1 MAQVI
6 EVQRKSSVL
15 KRPSL
20 PCLSAHYT
28 INLMAGCPYE
38 CRYCYAQ
45 SFQSHP
51 GLGVVRFYA
60 NTYEK
65 LRGELPRKR
74 RKPELAYFST
84 ACEPFVPHD
93 AILGQL
99 CQAMELL
106 LEHRIFL
113 LISTKSRVPERF
125 LDLFIRHPGLVH
137 VQIGL
142 TTVNDQVRQLLEPNA
157 ASVEDR
163 LGTLRGLIERDIRT
177 EVRIDP
183 LVPELTDTETSFTAL
198 CDRASRCGARRAVT
212 SYLFLRQANYRRLN
226 VIFDGWSLHEMAARL
241 YTHQIEEYCGSG
253 SISVPAAGYRRE
265 KYRRLAEI
273 AARSGLQLGLC
284 RCKNPDLTNE
294 CCHPQ
299 PPKTPGSGR
308 QQLFLGH

>member
-6 EVQRKSSVL
+6 EVQRRSSVL

-28 INLMAGCPYE
+28 INLTAGCPYE

-51 GLGVVRFYA
+51 GLGIVRFYA

-65 LRGELPRKR
+65 LRCELPRKR
-74 RKPELAYFST
+74 HKPELVYFST
-84 ACEPFVPHD
+84 ACEPFVPHEG
-93 AILGQL
+93 ILGQL
-99 CQAMELL
+99 HQAMELL
-106 LEHRIFL
+106 LEHGVFL
-113 LISTKSRVPERF
+113 LISSKSRVPQRF

-142 TTVNDQVRQLLEPNA
+142 TTVNDRLRSLLEPNA
-157 ASVEDR
+157 ASVGER
-163 LGTLRGLIERDIRT
+163 LATLRALIERNIRT

-183 LVPELTDTETSFTAL
+183 LVPELTDTESSFTAL
-198 CDRASRCGARRAVT
+198 CERASRCGARRAVT
-212 SYLFLRQANYRRLN
+212 SYRFLRQANYKRLN
-226 VIFDGWSLHEMAARL
+226 VTFDGWSLHEMAARL

-253 SISVPAAGYRRE
+253 SISVPDAVYRRE
-265 KYRRLAEI
+265 KYMQLTEI
-273 AARSGLQLGLC
+273 AARAGLQLGLC
-284 RCKNPDLTNE
+284 GCKNPDLVHD

-299 PPKTPGSGR
+299 PPQTPAGGR
-308 QQLFLGH
+308 QLLFLGH